1 MAETARCSHSPR
13 YILAAVSIK
22 QGLWTTGYGLGIKH
36 GLGIKRGM
44 LALYKNIAHSPEVPA
59 HIGLTISIAG
69 KEKEDTESHK
79 IGELYEFSNESSL
92 D

>member
-1 MAETARCSHSPR
+1 MP
-13 YILAAVSIK
+13 
-22 QGLWTTGYGLGIKH
+22 
-36 GLGIKRGM
+36 GM
-44 LALYKNIAHSPEVPA
+44 LALYKNIAHFPEVPA

-69 KEKEDTESHK
+69 KEKEDIESHK

>member
-1 MAETARCSHSPR
+1 MPGTDYVSAINMPQ
-13 YILAAVSIK
+13 LFQAVP
-22 QGLWTTGYGLGIKH
+22 
-36 GLGIKRGM
+36 GM
-44 LALYKNIAHSPEVPA
+44 LALYKNIAHFPEVPA
-59 HIGLTISIAG
+59 HIGLTG

>member
-1 MAETARCSHSPR
+1 MSAINMPQLSQ
-13 YILAAVSIK
+13 AVP
-22 QGLWTTGYGLGIKH
+22 
-36 GLGIKRGM
+36 GM
-44 LALYKNIAHSPEVPA
+44 LALYKNIAHFPEVPA
-59 HIGLTISIAG
+59 YIGFTG

>member
-1 MAETARCSHSPR
+1 MSAINMPQ
-13 YILAAVSIK
+13 LFQAVP
-22 QGLWTTGYGLGIKH
+22 
-36 GLGIKRGM
+36 GM
-44 LALYKNIAHSPEVPA
+44 LALHKNIAHFPEVPA

>member
-1 MAETARCSHSPR
+1 MPQLSQ
-13 YILAAVSIK
+13 AVPD
-22 QGLWTTGYGLGIKH
+22 
-36 GLGIKRGM
+36 M
-44 LALYKNIAHSPEVPA
+44 LALYKNMAHFPEVPA
-59 HIGLTISIAG
+59 HIGLTISITE

>member
-1 MAETARCSHSPR
+1 MTGGLCVSDKCSHMPQLSQ
-13 YILAAVSIK
+13 AVP
-22 QGLWTTGYGLGIKH
+22 G
-36 GLGIKRGM
+36 R
-44 LALYKNIAHSPEVPA
+44 LALYKNIAHFPEVPA

-79 IGELYEFSNESSL
+79 IDELYEFSNNSSL

>member
-1 MAETARCSHSPR
+1 
-13 YILAAVSIK
+13 
-22 QGLWTTGYGLGIKH
+22 
-36 GLGIKRGM
+36 M
-44 LALYKNIAHSPEVPA
+44 LALYKNIAHFPEVPA
-59 HIGLTISIAG
+59 HIGLTIAG

>member
-1 MAETARCSHSPR
+1 MVNAWNRLDVSDK
-13 YILAAVSIK
+13 YAAVVP
-22 QGLWTTGYGLGIKH
+22 GRARYAG
-36 GLGIKRGM
+36 
-44 LALYKNIAHSPEVPA
+44 AYKNIAHFPEVPA
-59 HIGLTISIAG
+59 HIGLTG

>member
-1 MAETARCSHSPR
+1 
-13 YILAAVSIK
+13 
-22 QGLWTTGYGLGIKH
+22 
-36 GLGIKRGM
+36 M
-44 LALYKNIAHSPEVPA
+44 LALYKNIAYFPEVPA

>member
-1 MAETARCSHSPR
+1 MPQLSQ
-13 YILAAVSIK
+13 AVP
-22 QGLWTTGYGLGIKH
+22 
-36 GLGIKRGM
+36 GM
-44 LALYKNIAHSPEVPA
+44 LALYKNIAHFPEVPA
-59 HIGLTISIAG
+59 HIGLTIAG

>member
-1 MAETARCSHSPR
+1 MPQLSQVVPGR
-13 YILAAVSIK
+13 
-22 QGLWTTGYGLGIKH
+22 
-36 GLGIKRGM
+36 
-44 LALYKNIAHSPEVPA
+44 LALYIKNIANFPEVPA

-79 IGELYEFSNESSL
+79 FDELYEFSNDSSL

>member
-1 MAETARCSHSPR
+1 MPGTDNVSAKNMPQLSQ
-13 YILAAVSIK
+13 AVP
-22 QGLWTTGYGLGIKH
+22 G
-36 GLGIKRGM
+36 R
-44 LALYKNIAHSPEVPA
+44 LALYKNIGHFPEVPA

-79 IGELYEFSNESSL
+79 IDELYEFSNDSSL

>member
-1 MAETARCSHSPR
+1 MVNAWDRLCASDK
-13 YILAAVSIK
+13 YAAVV
-22 QGLWTTGYGLGIKH
+22 QAVP
-36 GLGIKRGM
+36 GM
-44 LALYKNIAHSPEVPA
+44 LALYKNIAHFPEVPA
-59 HIGLTISIAG
+59 HIGVTISIAG

>member
-1 MAETARCSHSPR
+1 MPQ
-13 YILAAVSIK
+13 LFQAVP
-22 QGLWTTGYGLGIKH
+22 
-36 GLGIKRGM
+36 GM
-44 LALYKNIAHSPEVPA
+44 LALYKNIAHFPEVPA
-59 HIGLTISIAG
+59 HIGLTIAG